1 MPHMPRLV
9 LAGLAALLPLAV
21 GTARAQTASRAGA
34 YTAVAKACMPE
45 ARRFCPS
52 LDEAAPQPRGMVI
65 CLRPYKSSLSL
76 SCRRA
81 VSATSP

>member
-1 MPHMPRLV
+1 MPHLPRLV
-9 LAGLAALLPLAV
+9 LAGLAALIPLA
-21 GTARAQTASRAGA
+21 GTARAQTAGRAAA

-45 ARRFCPS
+45 ARRLCPS
-52 LDEAAPQPRGMVI
+52 LDEAAPQPRGMAI

-81 VSATSP
+81 VNATSP